1 MIGECLAGCDLG
13 TGVRRAKPELETSKE
28 DKAQQ
33 GWFLDTH
40 LQQKEGL
47 RRLSAQSPL
56 WHEAEVLKEVF
67 RLMYLMVSASMFCPQ
82 ASKAS
87 KPPSRVCGS
96 KGVSII
102 ERKSK
107 GSLSQPVFL
116 QVDGMSLRLP
126 EELEM

>member
-28 DKAQQ
+28 DEAQQ

-56 WHEAEVLKEVF
+56 WHEAEVLKEIF
-67 RLMYLMVSASMFCPQ
+67 RLMYLMVSASMFCPR
-82 ASKAS
+82 AS

-102 ERKSK
+102 ERKS
-107 GSLSQPVFL
+107 
-116 QVDGMSLRLP
+116 
-126 EELEM
+126 